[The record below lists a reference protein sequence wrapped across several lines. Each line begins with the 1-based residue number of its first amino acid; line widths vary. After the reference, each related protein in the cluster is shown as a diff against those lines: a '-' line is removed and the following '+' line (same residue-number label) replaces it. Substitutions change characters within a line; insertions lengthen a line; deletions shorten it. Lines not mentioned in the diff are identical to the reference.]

1 MIPVLYINEWH
12 DVVPWSNPLMV
23 EQDLIICRALVSI
36 FSDDFL
42 RKNLAFR
49 GGTALHKLFLSPQPR
64 YSEDIDLV
72 QIHPGPIKPIMFR
85 LGEVLEWL
93 PNRTTQQKKHSNKL
107 LFRVES
113 EIPPVQQIRLKVEI
127 NCFEHFNV
135 LGLQEVPFKVENSW
149 FVGEAKLTTYHLEE
163 LVGTKVRAL
172 YQRKKGRDLFDLYM
186 ALTARELDI
195 QKVLDCYRNYI
206 EFVADKAPS
215 YKEFVQNMEQKMQD
229 EEFLEDVV
237 PLLRPEILFD
247 PQKAY
252 SLVYEQLIDKMPG
265 RRD

>member
-1 MIPVLYINEWH
+1 M
-12 DVVPWSNPLMV
+12 
-23 EQDLIICRALVSI
+23 
-36 FSDDFL
+36 
-42 RKNLAFR
+42 
-49 GGTALHKLFLSPQPR
+49 
-64 YSEDIDLV
+64 
-72 QIHPGPIKPIMFR
+72 
-85 LGEVLEWL
+85 EWL

-135 LGLQEVPFKVENSW
+135 LGLQEVPFRVENSW
-149 FVGEAKLTTYHLEE
+149 FVGEA
-163 LVGTKVRAL
+163 
-172 YQRKKGRDLFDLYM
+172 
-186 ALTARELDI
+186 
-195 QKVLDCYRNYI
+195 
-206 EFVADKAPS
+206 
-215 YKEFVQNMEQKMQD
+215 MEQKMQD

>member
-1 MIPVLYINEWH
+1 MIPELYINEWH
-12 DVVPWSNPLMV
+12 EVVPWSNPLMV

-36 FSDDFL
+36 FSDPFL
-42 RKNLAFR
+42 KENLAFR

-93 PNRTTQQKKHSNKL
+93 PNRTTQQKRHSNKL

-127 NCFEHFNV
+127 NCLEHFNV
-135 LGLQEVPFKVENSW
+135 LGMQEVPFNMENGW
-149 FVGEAKLTTYHLEE
+149 FTGGTMLTTYHLEE

-186 ALTARELDI
+186 ALTTRELDI
-195 QKVLDCYRNYI
+195 QKVLECYRKYI

-215 YKEFVQNMEQKMQD
+215 YKEFMQNMELKMQD
-229 EEFLEDVV
+229 EEFLEDVTS
-237 PLLRPEILFD
+237 LLRPEIRFE
-247 PQKAY
+247 PHTAY
-252 SLVYEQLIDKMPG
+252 SLVCERLIDRMPG